1 MRWPILTA
9 KEKQIV
15 GFILFC
21 VVLGVATK
29 SYRGSH
35 PTPPPQSQQ
44 RHGEKLKN

>member
-29 SYRGSH
+29 SYRASH
-35 PTPPPQSQQ
+35 PAAPPQSQQ
-44 RHGEKLKN
+44 RHQR

>member
-29 SYRGSH
+29 SYRASH
-35 PTPPPQSQQ
+35 PAPPPPSQQ
-44 RHGEKLKN
+44 RHQR